1 MSTLVVSNFG
11 PIKEASVEIKKV
23 TVFIGNQ
30 GAGKSTLAKLIS
42 SFSWLEK
49 YLYRNENSD
58 EHLELDK
65 MFLKM
70 LEYHR
75 LDSYFGKETHI
86 VYTGNAF
93 TFTRTPKHLWKGKGI
108 CKKEYL
114 LPKITYFP
122 AERCFVSSIKN
133 TKEEQKYN
141 LGSQSLQE
149 FKELFQEVKES
160 IKKNIKL
167 PINNTDIEYNRL
179 NDVLY
184 LKNSNYKIPL
194 SDAASGFQS
203 IVPLFIVAD
212 YVNKLLKL
220 EYEMSG
226 GEREKFKKESAAI
239 LNNPEYTDE
248 QKRLLLSLLAG
259 KINVKRTLNIIEE
272 PEQNLFPS
280 SQRKMLNALL
290 EFNNSVAENQLI
302 ITTHSPYI
310 INYLM
315 LAIKASELKEK
326 AKGDADI
333 ESKINEIVPLTSVV
347 PMKDVVIYEVN
358 DDGTISELSQ
368 SFGMPSNENFLNN
381 ELGETNTLFSELI
394 EIEDLCAQ

>member
-1 MSTLVVSNFG
+1 MSTLTVSNFG
-11 PIKEASVEIKKV
+11 PIKEATVEIKKV

-49 YLYRNENSD
+49 YEYRNTTSVKKQESYQIFEN
-58 EHLELDK
+58 
-65 MFLKM
+65 M

-75 LDSYFGKETHI
+75 IESYLGKQTSI
-86 VYTGNAF
+86 TYTGDAF
-93 TFTRTPKHLWKGKGI
+93 KIVRYITKPDLSFYPTKNN
-108 CKKEYL
+108 YL

-122 AERCFVSSIKN
+122 AERNFLSSIKN
-133 TKEEQKYN
+133 SKEEQKFN
-141 LGSQSLQE
+141 LWSHSLQE

-167 PINNTDIEYNRL
+167 PINDTEIEYNRL

-184 LKNSNYKIPL
+184 VKDSGYKIPL

-212 YVNKLLKL
+212 YVNKLLKS

-239 LNNPEYTDE
+239 LNNPEYTEE
-248 QKRLLLSLLAG
+248 QKRILLSLLAG

-280 SQRKMLNALL
+280 SQRSILNSLL

-326 AKGDADI
+326 ANGNADI
-333 ESKINEIVPLTSVV
+333 ESKINEIVPLASVV

-358 DDGTISELSQ
+358 DDGTVSELTQ